1 MGSQGMLD
9 HNKIFKCERLGDVVV
24 VIPQGDLLAFR
35 YQDVHLETNAVL
47 RSLDEADVL
56 HLVVDLSAVPLLGS
70 VMIGSLLRFA
80 RKVTERN
87 GKAVFC
93 AASPQM
99 QEVLDAMNLRDVWP
113 YFDTRQEAL
122 QRVKG

>member
-1 MGSQGMLD
+1 MVE

-24 VIPQGDLLAFR
+24 VVPQGDLLSYR

-47 RSLDEADVL
+47 RLLDQGEVS
-56 HLVVDLSAVPLLGS
+56 HLIVDLSAVPLLGS

-80 RKVTERN
+80 RRVTERN
-87 GKAVFC
+87 GKAAFC

-99 QEVLDAMNLRDVWP
+99 LEVLEAMNLRNVWP
-113 YFDTRQEAL
+113 YCDTRQEAL
-122 QRVKG
+122 QAVKS